1 MSIKLRLT
9 IMNFLQF
16 FLWGTWLTSIGVYLG
31 GTLHFEGSQIGAIF
45 TTLGIAA
52 FIMPTIIGIIADKYI
67 NAEKLYGICHI
78 IGGATLVWAAQISTP
93 EAMFKAMLL
102 NSLFYMPTIS
112 LCYSVSYHILSKS
125 QFDVIKDF
133 PNIRVWG
140 TIGFIIAMWVVDA
153 MGWTASNMQLYF
165 GAVASIALGLYA
177 FTLPKCEVKKEKT
190 KNLYV
195 ALGLDALV
203 LFKTPKMLVF
213 FLFAILL
220 GAALQITNAF
230 GQEFL
235 VSFNQFDEYKNSF
248 GVLHPGIIMSIS
260 QISETVFILTIPFF
274 LKKFGIKKV
283 MLMAMLAWV
292 LRFGLFSIGNP
303 GTGVILIILSN
314 IVYGMAF
321 DFFTISGSLFVE
333 KETDAKIRS
342 SAQGLYLMMTNG
354 LGIILG
360 GYFSGFVVD
369 LYTQGSN
376 RNWPQIWLVFAGYA
390 LSMAILFFL
399 LFKHEHKPEDFKTV
413 KH

>member
-1 MSIKLRLT
+1 
-9 IMNFLQF
+9 MNFMQF
-16 FLWGTWLTSIGVYLG
+16 FLWGSWLTSIGVYLG
-31 GTLHFEGSQIGAIF
+31 GTLHFEGSQIGAVF

-52 FIMPTIIGIIADKYI
+52 FIMPAIIGIIADKYI
-67 NAEKLYGICHI
+67 NAEKLYGVCHI
-78 IGGATLVWAAQISTP
+78 IGGATLIWAAQISTP
-93 EAMFKAMLL
+93 EAMFRAMLL

-125 QFDVIKDF
+125 QLDVIKEF

-140 TIGFIIAMWVVDA
+140 TIGFILAMWIVDG

-165 GAVASIALGLYA
+165 GAGASFALGIYA
-177 FTLPKCEVKKEKT
+177 FTLPTCETKKEKA
-190 KNLYV
+190 KSLFE

-203 LFKTPKMLVF
+203 LFKSPKMLVF
-213 FLFAILL
+213 FIFAILL

-230 GQEFL
+230 GQDFL

-248 GVLHPGIIMSIS
+248 GVKHPGIIMSIS
-260 QISETVFILTIPFF
+260 QISETIFILTIPFF
-274 LKKFGIKKV
+274 LRKFGIKKV

-333 KETDAKIRS
+333 KETEDKIRS

-354 LGIILG
+354 VGIILG
-360 GYFSGFVVD
+360 GFFSGFVVD
-369 LYTQGSN
+369 LYTNGAQ
-376 RNWPQIWLVFAGYA
+376 RDWPQIWLVFAGYA
-390 LSMAILFFL
+390 LIMAILFFF
-399 LFKHEHKPEDFKTV
+399 LFKHDHKEEDFANPSLG
-413 KH
+413 H